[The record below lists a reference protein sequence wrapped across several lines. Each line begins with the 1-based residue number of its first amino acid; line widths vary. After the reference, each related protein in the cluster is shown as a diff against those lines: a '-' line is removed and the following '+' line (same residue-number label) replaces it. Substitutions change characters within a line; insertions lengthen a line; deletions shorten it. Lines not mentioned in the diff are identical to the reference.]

1 MLTLRGQVDILKC
14 DELAGLLVPAT
25 VYAAETTLTEQ
36 FLLLVLVDD
45 LSRVEGPPLV
55 VVVQD
60 VTIPQVEN
68 VIVMEVNALGGVHY
82 ALGSLF
88 EFEL

>member
-1 MLTLRGQVDILKC
+1 MLTLSGQVDILKC

-25 VYAAETTLTEQ
+25 VYAAEATLTEQ

-60 VTIPQVEN
+60 VAIPQVQD
-68 VIVMEVNALGGVHY
+68 VIVMEVDPLGGVHD

>member
-1 MLTLRGQVDILKC
+1 VS
-14 DELAGLLVPAT
+14 AT
-25 VYAAETTLTEQ
+25 VHATKTTLTEQ

-68 VIVMEVNALGGVHY
+68 VIVMEVNALG
-82 ALGSLF
+82 
-88 EFEL
+88 